1 MPKCGDQRAPR
12 RRVFNDL
19 RHFVFADSW
28 RSCGIASSV
37 YLLPSLSLLLLLLRG
52 ASDSLWT
59 HLRQRRAPA
68 GKLRLFMALWIRA
81 PESD

>member
-1 MPKCGDQRAPR
+1 MPKCGDQRASR
-12 RRVFNDL
+12 RLVLNAL
-19 RHFVFADSW
+19 RHFFVCGFVAIMRHCRVRLPPAFSFSSFAF
-28 RSCGIASSV
+28 AA
-37 YLLPSLSLLLLLLRG
+37 G

>member
-1 MPKCGDQRAPR
+1 MRCAIS
-12 RRVFNDL
+12 L
-19 RHFVFADSW
+19 FADSW